1 VANKSDPN
9 DDKPARDAETS
20 SPATQSAPAAPTR
33 GGRRFLL
40 VSTALST
47 ATFALATASSACH
60 KERPLPGNPKGST
73 YDDQSNN
80 VMPANPK
87 GSTYDEHVSP
97 PPSLD
102 ASTDAAS
109 TTASSAP
116 PPPPQKDAGP
126 VIRPLPGNPKG
137 SHYDKGKRDGG
148 PKTPFE

>member
-1 VANKSDPN
+1 M
-9 DDKPARDAETS
+9 
-20 SPATQSAPAAPTR
+20 
-33 GGRRFLL
+33 L

-47 ATFALATASSACH
+47 ATFALATASAACH

-73 YDDQSNN
+73 YDDQNNNN

-87 GSTYDEHVSP
+87 GSTYDDRVAP

-102 ASTDAAS
+102 AGADSASTT

-148 PKTPFE
+148 PKSPFE